1 MDIKTGKIVRVIL
14 ILLMTALPS
23 LSADADEVF
32 TITNGTGFVIAALYV
47 SDVDSE
53 SWGTDLL
60 NANPLLDGESIRIP
74 LLKLESLHVNIKARD
89 DEGDTYTVIG
99 INAETEDVRITLNDI
114 DPD

>member
-1 MDIKTGKIVRVIL
+1 METKTGKFVRVIL

-23 LSADADEVF
+23 WSADADEVF

-60 NANPLLDGESIRIP
+60 NANRIP